1 MSAASCVSS
10 FPLSRESI
18 DLGQRKHDEVTAHWY
33 KLLFEI
39 KRHESYFRSQ
49 PEELRS
55 GLATKGIATPGEMDC
70 QLALLDSIDPSPEVV
85 RYLRQEH
92 QMSKDFC
99 AMGFVIVETAT
110 GSPIAVTIE
119 DGR

>member
-18 DLGQRKHDEVTAHWY
+18 DLGQRKHDDVTAHWY

-39 KRHESYFRSQ
+39 KRHESYFRNQ

-55 GLATKGIATPGEMDC
+55 GLTVKGMATSWEMDC
-70 QLALLDSIDPSPEVV
+70 QLALLDGIYILVYPNPLITLPE
-85 RYLRQEH
+85 
-92 QMSKDFC
+92 
-99 AMGFVIVETAT
+99 MGKLI
-110 GSPIAVTIE
+110 P
-119 DGR
+119 